1 MQKWTRQNCP
11 QKALVDAAEEALS
24 YAYSPYS
31 HFQVGAA
38 LLDEHGVIW
47 SGCNIENAAFSPGT
61 CAERT
66 ALYKAASEGACSFQ
80 AIAIV
85 GRHEGERKLTDA
97 FTTPCGVC
105 RQALSEFCAKKM
117 PVFLANGED
126 CVIEYTLDEL
136 LPHSFGP
143 EDLS

>member
-1 MQKWTRQNCP
+1 MKEWTRHNCP
-11 QKALVDAAEEALS
+11 QKMLVDAAEEALAN
-24 YAYSPYS
+24 AYSPYS

-38 LLDEHGVIW
+38 LLDDHGVIW

-66 ALYKAASEGACSFQ
+66 ALYKAVSEGARSFQ

-85 GRHEGERKLTDA
+85 GRQEGEKMLTA
-97 FTTPCGVC
+97 SFTTPCGVC
-105 RQALSEFCAKKM
+105 RQALSEFCTKKM
-117 PVFLANGED
+117 PVYLANAED
-126 CVIEYTLDEL
+126 VVVEYTLDEL

-143 EDLS
+143 EDLL

>member
-11 QKALVDAAEEALS
+11 QKALVDAAEDALE

-38 LLDEHGVIW
+38 LLDDHGVIW

-66 ALYKAASEGACSFQ
+66 ALYKAVSEGVRSFQ

-85 GRHEGERKLTDA
+85 GRQEGEQTLTA
-97 FTTPCGVC
+97 SFTTPCGVC
-105 RQALSEFCAKKM
+105 RQVLSEFCAKKM
-117 PVFLANGED
+117 PVYVANGAD
-126 CVIEYTLDEL
+126 DVVEYTLNEL

>member
-11 QKALVDAAEEALS
+11 QKALVDAAEDALE

-38 LLDEHGVIW
+38 LLDDHGVIW

-66 ALYKAASEGACSFQ
+66 ALYKAVSEGVRSFQ

-85 GRHEGERKLTDA
+85 GRQEGEQTLTA
-97 FTTPCGVC
+97 SFTTPCGVC

-117 PVFLANGED
+117 PVYVANGTD
-126 CVIEYTLDEL
+126 DVVEYTLNEL